1 MHLQGNNLIIYVDGV
16 VVAAAK
22 SCTVTMEVGSIDTAG
37 SGRTK
42 ASMPTVKDWSV
53 KTSVLVTSLNVT
65 SLNGHFALSGKVR
78 LSVAVVDGGE
88 ITTDRMTGEA
98 IVTNAN
104 VSAAVGNL
112 VQGNFSFKG
121 TGALERPRVRLRDNQ
136 GTPLND
142 SQGIHLYAIGQI

>member
-16 VVAAAK
+16 AVAAAK

-53 KTSVLVTSLNVT
+53 KTSVLVTSLN
-65 SLNGHFALSGKVR
+65 GHFALNGKVR

-121 TGALERPRVRLRDNQ
+121 SGALERPRVRLYDSTH
-136 GTPLND
+136 TPLND
-142 SQGIHLYAIGQI
+142 SGSNNLYALGQL

>member
-16 VVAAAK
+16 AVAAAK

-53 KTSVLVTSLNVT
+53 KTSVLVT

-112 VQGNFSFKG
+112 VQGSFSFKG

-142 SQGIHLYAIGQI
+142 SQGTHLYAIGQL

>member
-16 VVAAAK
+16 AVAAAK

-53 KTSVLVTSLNVT
+53 KTSVLVTSLN
-65 SLNGHFALSGKVR
+65 GHFALSGKVR

-98 IVTNAN
+98 IVTSAN

-112 VQGNFSFKG
+112 VQGSFSFKG

>member
-1 MHLQGNNLIIYVDGV
+1 
-16 VVAAAK
+16 
-22 SCTVTMEVGSIDTAG
+22 MEVGSIDTAG

-53 KTSVLVTSLNVT
+53 KTSVLVTSLN
-65 SLNGHFALSGKVR
+65 GHFALNGKVR
-78 LSVAVVDGGE
+78 LSVAVVDGGAL
-88 ITTDRMTGEA
+88 TTDRMTGEA

-112 VQGNFSFKG
+112 VQGSFSFKG

-142 SQGIHLYAIGQI
+142 SQGTHLYAIGQI

>member
-16 VVAAAK
+16 AVAAAK

-53 KTSVLVTSLNVT
+53 KTSVLVTSLN
-65 SLNGHFALSGKVR
+65 GHFALSGKVR
-78 LSVAVVDGGE
+78 LSVAVVDGRE

-98 IVTNAN
+98 IVTSAN

-121 TGALERPRVRLRDNQ
+121 SGVLERPRVRLRDNQ

-142 SQGIHLYAIGQI
+142 NQGTHLYAIGQL

>member
-16 VVAAAK
+16 AVAAAK
-22 SCTVTMEVGSIDTAG
+22 SCTVTMAVGSIDTAG
-37 SGRTK
+37 SRRTK

-53 KTSVLVTSLNVT
+53 KTSVLVTSLN
-65 SLNGHFALSGKVR
+65 GHFALNGKVR

-88 ITTDRMTGEA
+88 PTTDRMTGEA

-112 VQGNFSFKG
+112 VQGSFSFKG
-121 TGALERPRVRLRDNQ
+121 SGALERPRVRLRDNQ
-136 GTPLND
+136 STPLND
-142 SQGIHLYAIGQI
+142 SQGNHLYAIGQL

>member
-1 MHLQGNNLIIYVDGV
+1 
-16 VVAAAK
+16 
-22 SCTVTMEVGSIDTAG
+22 MEVGSIDTAG

-53 KTSVLVTSLNVT
+53 KTSVLVTSLN
-65 SLNGHFALSGKVR
+65 GHFALNGKVR

-112 VQGNFSFKG
+112 VQGSFSFKG
-121 TGALERPRVRLRDNQ
+121 TGALERPRVRLYDNTH
-136 GTPLND
+136 TPLND
-142 SQGIHLYAIGQI
+142 SGSNHLYALGQL

>member
-16 VVAAAK
+16 AVAAAK

-37 SGRTK
+37 SGQTK

-53 KTSVLVTSLNVT
+53 KTSVLVTSLN
-65 SLNGHFALSGKVR
+65 GHFALNGKVR
-78 LSVAVVDGGE
+78 LSVAVVDNGE
-88 ITTDRMTGEA
+88 MTTDRMTGEA
-98 IVTNAN
+98 IVTSAN

-121 TGALERPRVRLRDNQ
+121 SGVLERPRVRLRDNQ
-136 GTPLND
+136 STPLND
-142 SQGIHLYAIGQI
+142 NQGTHLYALGQL

>member
-16 VVAAAK
+16 AVAAAK

-53 KTSVLVTSLNVT
+53 KTSVLVTSLN
-65 SLNGHFALSGKVR
+65 GHFALNGKVR
-78 LSVAVVDGGE
+78 LSVAVVDNGE
-88 ITTDRMTGEA
+88 TTTDRMTGEA

-121 TGALERPRVRLRDNQ
+121 SGALERPRVRLRDNQ
-136 GTPLND
+136 STPLND
-142 SQGIHLYAIGQI
+142 NQGTHLYALGQL

>member
-1 MHLQGNNLIIYVDGV
+1 
-16 VVAAAK
+16 
-22 SCTVTMEVGSIDTAG
+22 MEVGSIETAG

-53 KTSVLVTSLNVT
+53 KTSVLVTSLN
-65 SLNGHFALSGKVR
+65 GHFALNGKVR

-98 IVTNAN
+98 IVTSAN

-136 GTPLND
+136 STPLND
-142 SQGIHLYAIGQI
+142 NQGNHLYALGQL

>member
-16 VVAAAK
+16 AVAAAK

-53 KTSVLVTSLNVT
+53 KTSVLVTSLKGPFA
-65 SLNGHFALSGKVR
+65 LNGKVS

-88 ITTDRMTGEA
+88 PTTDRMTGEA
-98 IVTNAN
+98 IVTSAN

-112 VQGNFSFKG
+112 VQGSFSFKG

>member
-16 VVAAAK
+16 AVAAAK

-53 KTSVLVTSLNVT
+53 KTSVLVTSLN
-65 SLNGHFALSGKVR
+65 GHFALNGKVR
-78 LSVAVVDGGE
+78 LSVAVVDNGE
-88 ITTDRMTGEA
+88 ITADRMTGEA
-98 IVTNAN
+98 IVTSAN

-112 VQGNFSFKG
+112 VQGSFSFKG
-121 TGALERPRVRLRDNQ
+121 SGQLGILSVALRDSLQRDLYDSNGNQ
-136 GTPLND
+136 LF
-142 SQGIHLYAIGQI
+142 AIQL

>member
-16 VVAAAK
+16 AVAAAK

-53 KTSVLVTSLNVT
+53 KTSVLVT

-121 TGALERPRVRLRDNQ
+121 SGVLERPRVRLRDS
-136 GTPLND
+136 THAPLND
-142 SQGIHLYAIGQI
+142 SGSNNLYAIGQL

>member
-16 VVAAAK
+16 AVAAAK
-22 SCTVTMEVGSIDTAG
+22 SCTVTMEAGSIDTAG

-53 KTSVLVTSLNVT
+53 KTSVLVTSLN
-65 SLNGHFALSGKVR
+65 GHFALNGKVR

-98 IVTNAN
+98 IVTSAN

-112 VQGNFSFKG
+112 VQGSFSFKG
-121 TGALERPRVRLRDNQ
+121 TGTLERPRVRLYDSTH
-136 GTPLND
+136 TPLND
-142 SQGIHLYAIGQI
+142 SDGNHLYALGQL

>member
-16 VVAAAK
+16 AVAAAK

-53 KTSVLVTSLNVT
+53 KTSVLVT

-112 VQGNFSFKG
+112 VQGSFSFKG

-142 SQGIHLYAIGQI
+142 SQGTHLYAIGQI

>member
-16 VVAAAK
+16 AVAAAK

-53 KTSVLVTSLNVT
+53 KTSVLVTSLN
-65 SLNGHFALSGKVR
+65 GHFALNGKVR

-121 TGALERPRVRLRDNQ
+121 SGALERPRVRLYDS
-136 GTPLND
+136 THAPLND
-142 SQGIHLYAIGQI
+142 SGSNHLYAIGQL

>member
-1 MHLQGNNLIIYVDGV
+1 MHLHGNNLIIYVDGV
-16 VVAAAK
+16 AVAAAK

-53 KTSVLVTSLNVT
+53 KTSVLVTSLN
-65 SLNGHFALSGKVR
+65 GHFALSGKVR
-78 LSVAVVDGGE
+78 LSVVVVDGGE

-98 IVTNAN
+98 IVTSAN

-112 VQGNFSFKG
+112 VQGSFSFKG

-142 SQGIHLYAIGQI
+142 NQGTHLYAIGQL

>member
-16 VVAAAK
+16 AVAAAK

-53 KTSVLVTSLNVT
+53 KTSVLVTSLN
-65 SLNGHFALSGKVR
+65 GHFALNGKVR

-98 IVTNAN
+98 IVTSAN

-112 VQGNFSFKG
+112 VQGSFSFKG
-121 TGALERPRVRLRDNQ
+121 SGVLERPRVRLRDNQ

-142 SQGIHLYAIGQI
+142 NQGTHLYAIGQL

>member
-16 VVAAAK
+16 AVAAAK
-22 SCTVTMEVGSIDTAG
+22 SCTVTMEVGSIETAG

-53 KTSVLVTSLNVT
+53 KTSVLVT

-121 TGALERPRVRLRDNQ
+121 TGALERPRVRLYDS
-136 GTPLND
+136 THAPLND
-142 SQGIHLYAIGQI
+142 SGSNHLYTIGQL

>member
-16 VVAAAK
+16 AVAAAK

-53 KTSVLVTSLNVT
+53 KTSVLVTSLN
-65 SLNGHFALSGKVR
+65 GHFALNGKIR

-98 IVTNAN
+98 IVTSAN

-112 VQGNFSFKG
+112 VQGSFSFKG

-142 SQGIHLYAIGQI
+142 SQGTHLYAIGQL

>member
-16 VVAAAK
+16 AVAAAK
-22 SCTVTMEVGSIDTAG
+22 SCTVTMEVGGIDTAG

-53 KTSVLVTSLNVT
+53 KTSVLVTSLN
-65 SLNGHFALSGKVR
+65 GHFALNGKVR

-88 ITTDRMTGEA
+88 PTTDRMTGEA
-98 IVTNAN
+98 IVTSAN

-112 VQGNFSFKG
+112 VQGSFSFKG

>member
-16 VVAAAK
+16 AVAAAK

-53 KTSVLVTSLNVT
+53 KTSVLVTSLN
-65 SLNGHFALSGKVR
+65 GHFALSGKVR
-78 LSVAVVDGGE
+78 LSVAVVEGGE

-98 IVTNAN
+98 IVTSAN

-112 VQGNFSFKG
+112 VQGSFSFKG
-121 TGALERPRVRLRDNQ
+121 SGALERPRVRLRDNQ

-142 SQGIHLYAIGQI
+142 SQGIHLYAIGQL

>member
-16 VVAAAK
+16 AVAAAK

-53 KTSVLVTSLNVT
+53 KTSVLVTSLN
-65 SLNGHFALSGKVR
+65 GHFALNGKVR

-88 ITTDRMTGEA
+88 PTTDRMTGEA
-98 IVTNAN
+98 IVTSAN

-112 VQGNFSFKG
+112 VQGSFSFKG
-121 TGALERPRVRLRDNQ
+121 TGVLERPRVRLYDSTH
-136 GTPLND
+136 TPLND
-142 SQGIHLYAIGQI
+142 SGSNHLYTIGQL

>member
-16 VVAAAK
+16 AVAAAK
-22 SCTVTMEVGSIDTAG
+22 SCTVTMEVGSIDTDG
-37 SGRTK
+37 SGHTK

-53 KTSVLVTSLNVT
+53 KTSVLVTSLN
-65 SLNGHFALSGKVR
+65 GHFALSGKVR
-78 LSVAVVDGGE
+78 LSVAVVDNGE
-88 ITTDRMTGEA
+88 AITDRMTGEA

-112 VQGNFSFKG
+112 VQGSFSFKG
-121 TGALERPRVRLRDNQ
+121 SGALERPRVRLRDNQ

-142 SQGIHLYAIGQI
+142 SQGTHLYALGQL

>member
-16 VVAAAK
+16 AVAAAK

-53 KTSVLVTSLNVT
+53 KTSVLVTSLN
-65 SLNGHFALSGKVR
+65 GHFALSGKVR

-98 IVTNAN
+98 IVTSAN

-121 TGALERPRVRLRDNQ
+121 SGALERPRVRLYDS
-136 GTPLND
+136 THAPLND
-142 SQGIHLYAIGQI
+142 SGINNLYALGQL

>member
-16 VVAAAK
+16 AVAAAK

-53 KTSVLVTSLNVT
+53 KTSVLVTSLN
-65 SLNGHFALSGKVR
+65 GHFALSGKVR

-98 IVTNAN
+98 IVTSAN

-121 TGALERPRVRLRDNQ
+121 TGVLERPRVRLRDNQ

>member
-1 MHLQGNNLIIYVDGV
+1 MHLQGNNLLIYIDGV
-16 VVAAAK
+16 AVAAAK

-53 KTSVLVTSLNVT
+53 KTSVLVTSLN
-65 SLNGHFALSGKVR
+65 GHFALSGKVR
-78 LSVAVVDGGE
+78 ISVAVVDGGE

-112 VQGNFSFKG
+112 VQGSFSFKG

-142 SQGIHLYAIGQI
+142 SQGTHLYAIGQI